1 MWHFNNYF
9 FSIGKIGPFLY
20 ILVTDEETD
29 VTELLWVVVIVD
41 VDIWDIFCE
50 TLVTLSVDL
59 KVVEVIFVETSGV
72 IILDVAMRFEVVAVP
87 LFETEATRIVDG
99 FAVFKVVAVPLFE
112 TEAAAV
118 VDGFAM
124 GFEVVAI
131 IFETG
136 ETGVFDGFTLKLE
149 DSLVWLKSTC
159 GAARI

>member
-1 MWHFNNYF
+1 M
-9 FSIGKIGPFLY
+9 
-20 ILVTDEETD
+20 
-29 VTELLWVVVIVD
+29 D

-50 TLVTLSVDL
+50 TLVILSVDL

-72 IILDVAMRFEVVAVP
+72 IILDVAMGFEVVAVP

-99 FAVFKVVAVPLFE
+99 FAMVFKVVAVPLFE

-118 VDGFAM
+118 DDGFAM
-124 GFEVVAI
+124 GFEVVAV

-136 ETGVFDGFTLKLE
+136 ETGVSDGFTLKLE
-149 DSLVWLKSTC
+149 DSPVWLKSTC